1 MKNQTIYRVINE
13 VGFFQTPNDLPRD
26 PRLSFGAKG
35 VMSLILS
42 NCKEWEVT
50 RNYLMRHTPEPAN
63 RVKRYIKELEALGYA
78 HHKVESS
85 GRGGFRTIWTFYTVP
100 LPCEQRSNKTN
111 WRSSIDLKVLEDRNI
126 DDRIPL
132 DHQNTIPKNNITKN
146 ISNVAKDCERAIDSD
161 CGYDG
166 EFRFAGS

>member
-50 RNYLMRHTPEPAN
+50 RNYLMRHTTESPN
-63 RVKRYIKELEALGYA
+63 RVKRYMKELEALGYA

-85 GRGGFRTIWTFYTVP
+85 GRGGFRTIWSFYTVP
-100 LPCEQRSNKTN
+100 LPPDKRSNKTN
-111 WRSSIDLKVLEDRNI
+111 WREVIDLKVLEDRKS
-126 DDRIPL
+126 DDRKTL
-132 DHQNTIPKNNITKN
+132 DHQKTILKNTINKNT
-146 ISNVAKDCERAIDSD
+146 IDSSD
-161 CGYDG
+161 DEMLGKLFG
-166 EFRFAGS
+166 GILR

>member
-1 MKNQTIYRVINE
+1 MKNQTIYRVVNE

-50 RNYLMRHTPEPAN
+50 RNYLMRHTTESPN
-63 RVKRYIKELEALGYA
+63 RVKRYMKELESLGYA

-85 GRGGFRTIWTFYTVP
+85 GRGGFRTIWSFYTVP
-100 LPCEQRSNKTN
+100 LTPDKRSNKTN
-111 WRSSIDLKVLEDRNI
+111 WRGIIDLKVFEDRNI
-126 DDRIPL
+126 DDRKPS

-146 ISNVAKDCERAIDSD
+146 TSNVTEDCERFINSD

-166 EFRFAGS
+166 EFRFAGG